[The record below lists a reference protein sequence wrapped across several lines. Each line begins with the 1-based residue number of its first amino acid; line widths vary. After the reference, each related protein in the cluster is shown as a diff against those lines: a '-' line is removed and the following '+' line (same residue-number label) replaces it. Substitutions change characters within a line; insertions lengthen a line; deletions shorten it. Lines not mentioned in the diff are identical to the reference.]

1 MAWEL
6 RKLSTGEVLE
16 GPKSLP
22 ENWGPIFGLKGFKDK
37 LADLSWVGMDDK
49 GWVEISP
56 DPEPVVVEPEST
68 ADAVRNERNNLLS
81 QSDWTMMSDVAMTAA
96 TKDSWTEYRRL
107 LRDITLQASFP
118 DDITWPNKPE

>member
-81 QSDWTMMSDVAMTAA
+81 QSDWTMMSDVAMTAG

>member
-6 RKLSTGEVLE
+6 RRLSTGEVLE

-37 LADLSWVGMDDK
+37 LADLSWVGMGDK

-56 DPEPVVVEPEST
+56 DPEPVAVKPESA
-68 ADAVRNERNNLLS
+68 ADVARKERNNLLS
-81 QSDWTMMSDVAMTAA
+81 QSDWAMMSDVAMAA
-96 TKDSWTEYRRL
+96 GTKDNWTEYRRL